1 MANERGIERVWT
13 VEYQEGTGPHKQVG
27 QVLPPGNWEQFD
39 PFLLMAEDWF
49 QRGTFPDHPH
59 RGMETMTYVIEGKLK
74 HEDNHGGSGVLE
86 PGDAQLMTAG
96 SGIVHSEDPLPEE
109 TVHSLQLWINLP
121 SGKKSAVPRYQ
132 DLKAEAMPVR
142 KEEGAEIR
150 IYSGSSGDVM
160 VDTDNHVPLTY
171 VEVNMEAGA
180 KVTQE
185 LPGSFNG
192 FIYILEGSGTF
203 GSGETEGKQ
212 NQVLWLGRT
221 SSETSSEVSIH
232 ANNSLRAILVAGE
245 PIGEPVVARGP
256 FVMNSEEEIFQAYRD
271 YQQGKFGPSN

>member
-1 MANERGIERVWT
+1 MAKQRGIDRVWT
-13 VEYQEGTGPHKQVG
+13 VEYQKGSGPHKQVG

-49 QRGTFPDHPH
+49 QQGTFPDHPH
-59 RGMETMTYVIEGKLK
+59 RGMETITYVIEGKLK
-74 HEDNHGGSGVLE
+74 HEDNHGGSEVLE

-96 SGIVHSEDPLPEE
+96 SGIVHSEDPLPGE
-109 TVHSLQLWINLP
+109 TVHSLQLWLNLP
-121 SGKKSAVPRYQ
+121 SSKKSAKPRYQ
-132 DLKAEAMPVR
+132 DLKAESVPVR

-150 IYSGSSGDVM
+150 VYSGSSGDVQAK
-160 VDTDNHVPLTY
+160 TENHVPLTY
-171 VEVNMEAGA
+171 VELNVDAGA
-180 KVTQE
+180 KITQD

-192 FIYILEGSGTF
+192 FIYILEGNGTF

-221 SSETSSEVSIH
+221 SKDTASEVTIQ
-232 ANNSLRAILVAGE
+232 ANDKLRAILVAGE

-256 FVMNSEEEIFQAYRD
+256 FVMNTEEEIFQAYRD
-271 YQQGKFGPSN
+271 YQEGKFRPSK